1 MPLKD
6 KLVRI
11 WNKHNFQPVTISK
24 ALQLVNDPRAP
35 KVVAVPRKNREKAK
49 EAFLP
54 EGPDESSKGLPGANQ
69 RGILVADDD
78 PIVLKAFEMKL
89 KAEGFAVSTTTN
101 AASVAGIAETAK
113 VELIILDLH
122 FPTGGT
128 VEWSGFTVMQWLKR
142 FSKLAN
148 IPVIVLTGSDSEQHR
163 AQALAAGAAAFFQ
176 KPVKYSEL
184 LAAILQALGPVPEG
198 SKPCSESAPPLRL
211 GPIPALKP

>member
-1 MPLKD
+1 MS
-6 KLVRI
+6 I
-11 WNKHNFQPVTISK
+11 
-24 ALQLVNDPRAP
+24 ALQLLKDPKDP
-35 KVVAVPRKNREKAK
+35 QQGAVPRRNREKAK
-49 EAFLP
+49 ETFLP
-54 EGPDESSKGLPGANQ
+54 ENEPMESSKVLPGAAQ

-78 PIVLKAFEMKL
+78 PVMLKAFEMKL

-113 VELIILDLH
+113 VEVIILDLH

-148 IPVIVLTGSDSEQHR
+148 IPVIVMTGSDSAQHR
-163 AQALAAGAAAFFQ
+163 AQALTAGAVAFFH

-198 SKPCSESAPPLRL
+198 PKHCSANAPSLRL